1 MDDGDKEDIEI
12 FRGMEFRKR
21 RSFLRKMHQKGWALQ
36 NYNVMYTFKKTEPKD
51 IIYKADFR
59 MDYRDSKEKQKEYI
73 ELYEMCGWK
82 HVTSFTKWHYFC
94 KEVADDNE
102 LPDIYS
108 EKETKIEKFKDLFKF
123 LVFVFSFAALCMT
136 PSFLSSSEVRIPI
149 LIKGVIGFLG
159 CVYLYIFIRLFWKIK
174 KLKKEIL

>member
-1 MDDGDKEDIEI
+1 METKKIFKPFAVWSLEKEEAY
-12 FRGMEFRKR
+12 
-21 RSFLRKMHQKGWALQ
+21 LRKMHQQGWALQ
-36 NYNVMYTFKKTEPKD
+36 KYNVMYRFKKTEPKD
-51 IIYKADFR
+51 VVYKADFR
-59 MDYRDSKEKQKEYI
+59 LEYKDSTEKQKEYI
-73 ELYEMCGWK
+73 EIYEMCGWK

-94 KEVADDNE
+94 KEVGDDNE

-123 LVFVFSFAALCMT
+123 LVFVFSFAMLCMT
-136 PSFLSSSEVRIPI
+136 PSFLSSSEVRIPL

-159 CVYLYIFIRLFWKIK
+159 CMYVYIFVRLFWKIK